1 MKLNGL
7 TIKNFRTITEKSIA
21 PAKLNVIVGPN
32 GSGKSSTLE
41 ALSFLLTGKSG
52 PNPVQE
58 GAECAEVECE
68 VMGTL
73 LQRKY
78 SARGAVRL
86 NGKATTQKSVQQ
98 WIEDST
104 GVTVDTLR
112 VATSS
117 GLLAAMNSRELAE
130 YMISNNLIPA
140 EVDLD
145 TIDKLCTISP
155 EAMAELSMLL
165 PPAPVKFNMDAVQE
179 AYSHCY
185 NTRPAIKRELAEKR
199 VKANYTGPAPT
210 RTLEEIDQQ
219 LAAFAAH
226 ATEKS
231 AYERLLRSYNDTM
244 ARREQALAQLE
255 VIKKQLSAFTAEPV
269 NPADVQVLRKKE
281 KDIRE
286 AIMVCGTEI
295 RTIQA
300 NLVMFKRTMENL
312 GKPVCPISEKLIC
325 TTDKTAIKEELA
337 GLIADNDTLCQRAN
351 ARLADL
357 NKQLAN
363 QQEAIA
369 DFEKKLDAFRA
380 AENLKARYQSIQAS
394 IPPVP
399 AKPKAPDDIP
409 NLEMRIQA
417 LKEERARIFA
427 ANAAKEAE
435 AQIPALEAQVKVYD
449 ELVNLLCPKGGIR
462 EKIIEATFE
471 PLIDHCNERAMVL
484 KPDFR
489 IGLVSDDGI
498 HITCKPTGAKEA
510 MPLDAVS
517 SGEQLLAMLLILDA
531 INALSGLGILVLD
544 DLDKLDENSLNALF
558 ELLTNPEVS
567 APYDHIFVAM
577 VNHEDAVK
585 VTAKYASQINLI
597 SL

>member
-52 PNPVQE
+52 PNPVRE

-117 GLLAAMNSRELAE
+117 GMLAAMNSRELAE

-585 VTAKYASQINLI
+585 VTAKYAAQINLI

>member
-1 MKLNGL
+1 MKLNDL
-7 TIKNFRTITEKSIA
+7 TIKNFRTITEQSFS
-21 PAKLNVIVGPN
+21 PAKLNVIIGPN

-52 PNPVQE
+52 PNPVRE

-73 LQRKY
+73 LQRKF
-78 SARGAVRL
+78 SARSAVKL

-117 GLLAAMNSRELAE
+117 GLLAAMNSRELSE

-155 EAMAELSMLL
+155 EAMTELSMLL

-226 ATEKS
+226 ATEKA

-255 VIKKQLSAFTAEPV
+255 AIKKQLSTFTAEPV

-286 AIMVCGTEI
+286 AIMACGTEI

-300 NLVMFKRTMENL
+300 NLSMFKRTMENL

-337 GLIADNDTLCQRAN
+337 GLIADNEALCQRTN
-351 ARLADL
+351 TRLADL
-357 NKQLAN
+357 NKQLAA

-369 DFEKKLDAFRA
+369 DFEKKLDVFRA
-380 AENLKARYQSIQAS
+380 AENLKARYQSIEAS

-409 NLEMRIQA
+409 NLEMRVQA

-435 AQIPALEAQVKVYD
+435 KQIPALEAQVKVYD

-471 PLIDHCNERAMVL
+471 PLIDHCNERAKVL
-484 KPDFR
+484 KPDFS

-567 APYDHIFVAM
+567 DPYDHIFVAM

-585 VTAKYASQINLI
+585 VTAKYATQINLI

>member
-52 PNPVQE
+52 PNPVRE

-585 VTAKYASQINLI
+585 VTAKYAAQINLI

>member
-1 MKLNGL
+1 
-7 TIKNFRTITEKSIA
+7 
-21 PAKLNVIVGPN
+21 
-32 GSGKSSTLE
+32 
-41 ALSFLLTGKSG
+41 
-52 PNPVQE
+52 
-58 GAECAEVECE
+58 
-68 VMGTL
+68 
-73 LQRKY
+73 
-78 SARGAVRL
+78 
-86 NGKATTQKSVQQ
+86 
-98 WIEDST
+98 
-104 GVTVDTLR
+104 
-112 VATSS
+112 
-117 GLLAAMNSRELAE
+117 
-130 YMISNNLIPA
+130 
-140 EVDLD
+140 
-145 TIDKLCTISP
+145 
-155 EAMAELSMLL
+155 
-165 PPAPVKFNMDAVQE
+165 
-179 AYSHCY
+179 
-185 NTRPAIKRELAEKR
+185 
-199 VKANYTGPAPT
+199 
-210 RTLEEIDQQ
+210 
-219 LAAFAAH
+219 
-226 ATEKS
+226 
-231 AYERLLRSYNDTM
+231 M

-585 VTAKYASQINLI
+585 VTAKYAAQINLI

>member
-52 PNPVQE
+52 PNPVRE

-517 SGEQLLAMLLILDA
+517 SGEQLLTMLLILDA

-585 VTAKYASQINLI
+585 VTAKYAAQINLI